1 MPPRLRWA
9 WPVALAAAAGI
20 TISAAAQTFGG
31 RTVPIVKPRVSGGT
45 NVTPELFDPH
55 AMSGKPNDAA
65 PAPAP
70 SVSLAPLP
78 PPRFDPV
85 PGSQRIVPAPLARP
99 IEPEVGTATTE
110 QAAEPSAP
118 PPSRAA
124 EAPPEKETVRSP
136 APPAKPR
143 QARRPP
149 AAAKSAR
156 KERTP
161 ARDAKASGRADKP
174 ASGTSPRAQTR
185 ARKTPA
191 PAAPAL
197 PSAGATD
204 AQIIAAFK
212 SLELD
217 EQQRVRQRCKK
228 MLVNSKEAE
237 AGELRVCRA
246 ISASS

>member
-1 MPPRLRWA
+1 MPPRLRWV

-31 RTVPIVKPRVSGGT
+31 RTVPIVKPRVNGGT

-55 AMSGKPNDAA
+55 AMSGKPDGSA

-99 IEPEVGTATTE
+99 AEPEVETVKTE

-124 EAPPEKETVRSP
+124 EAPPAKKTARDP
-136 APPAKPR
+136 APRAKPR
-143 QARRPP
+143 PARRPP
-149 AAAKSAR
+149 VATKSAR
-156 KERTP
+156 KERAP
-161 ARDAKASGRADKP
+161 ARDARPDRAHTP
-174 ASGTSPRAQTR
+174 ARKMPAQKTP
-185 ARKTPA
+185 AQKTPA
-191 PAAPAL
+191 PSAPAL

-204 AQIIAAFK
+204 AQIIAAFQ
-212 SLELD
+212 SLDRD
-217 EQQRVRQRCKK
+217 EQQRVRQRCKR
-228 MLVNSKEAE
+228 MLANSTEAE

-246 ISASS
+246 ISAGS